1 MQSQRVLILL
11 ATWLVAFAPLLQT
24 KDLQECERSEEEDS
38 NYICHEIER
47 MEQLAGYIQADWQ
60 HVKIVNAHTG
70 LEIDEKLLPQ
80 LSMLPSLDLSE
91 AGGLTLGEKGSFRNF
106 LSLQQLNLSHCQL
119 EELHAKHF
127 ADNASLLNLDVS
139 HNDLQYIGRA
149 LMRQL
154 PNLVYAN
161 FSNNLIANVQPDA
174 FVDLEHLLF
183 LDLSTNEQENITIG
197 SNANLRYLSISN
209 NNVRDVSGV
218 GVGVDRRVGCGN

>member
-11 ATWLVAFAPLLQT
+11 ATWLVALAPLLQT
-24 KDLQECERSEEEDS
+24 KDLQECEQSEEEDC

-47 MEQLAGYIQADWQ
+47 MEQLAGYIQTDWQ

-70 LEIDEKLLPQ
+70 LEIDEKSLPQ

-91 AGGLTLGEKGSFRNF
+91 AGGLTLGEKGSFRDF
-106 LSLQQLNLSHCQL
+106 LGLQQLNLSHCQL

-139 HNDLQYIGRA
+139 HNDLQYIGRT

-218 GVGVDRRVGCGN
+218 GVGVGRRVGCGN